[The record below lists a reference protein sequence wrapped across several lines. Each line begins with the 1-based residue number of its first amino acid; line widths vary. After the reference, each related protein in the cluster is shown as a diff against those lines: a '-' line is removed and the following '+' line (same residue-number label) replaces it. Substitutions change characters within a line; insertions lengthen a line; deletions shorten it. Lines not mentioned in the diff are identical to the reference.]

1 LALVRLRGVR
11 FGGGALMWETEITQA
26 SQRYGV
32 PEEWIRAVIETES
45 SWNPNAYRYE
55 EKIKDASYGLMQI
68 LGRTAIGLGFE
79 GDVYHDL
86 YDPALNIDLGT
97 MDLAQLIKS
106 YGTDFRRVYSAYNS
120 GNPDLWQTST
130 QVAANVARAAA
141 NLEKWTTTTPAGAGT
156 LLLLIAFGVW
166 LLNRK

>member
-1 LALVRLRGVR
+1 
-11 FGGGALMWETEITQA
+11 MWDQEIA
-26 SQRYGV
+26 DAAARYNV

-55 EKIKDASYGLMQI
+55 AKISDASYGLMQI
-68 LGRTAIGLGFE
+68 LGRTAIGLGFT

-86 YDPALNIDLGT
+86 YDPAVNIELGT
-97 MDLAQLIKS
+97 RDLAQLIRS
-106 YGTDFRRVYSAYNS
+106 YGNDFRRVYSAYNS
-120 GNPDLWQTST
+120 GNPDLWQTSAE
-130 QVAANVARAAA
+130 VAAHVTNALA

-156 LLLLIAFGVW
+156 LLLVIALGLW

>member
-1 LALVRLRGVR
+1 MYEA
-11 FGGGALMWETEITQA
+11 EISQA
-26 SQRYGV
+26 AERYNV
-32 PEEWIRAVIETES
+32 PEAWIRAVIQTES

-55 EKIKDASYGLMQI
+55 ERLKDASYGLMQL

-97 MDLAQLIKS
+97 KDLAELRRA

-120 GNPDLWQTST
+120 GNPDLWQTSKE
-130 QVAANVARAAA
+130 VATHVATALA
-141 NLEKWTTTTPAGAGT
+141 NLERWSTTTPAGAGT
-156 LLLLIAFGVW
+156 LLLLIAAGIWF
-166 LLNRK
+166 LNRK